1 MRETEIPPDSVTCT
15 RCSWVSYAV
24 SRAEAEQRIARHNAM
39 RLEHPDN
46 LRFWPNP
53 TSLERYR
60 CLGCGG
66 WGPYRSARTGDC
78 PSGATINP
86 VLVDP

>member
-1 MRETEIPPDSVTCT
+1 MPEADAAPNAVTCT
-15 RCSWVSYAV
+15 RCGRVGFAV
-24 SRAEAEQRIARHNAM
+24 SRAEAEQRIARHNRM
-39 RLEHPDN
+39 RLESPEN
-46 LRFWPNP
+46 SRFWPNP

-60 CLGCGG
+60 CRGCGG